1 MLCVLS
7 FRHKTMP
14 ANPIQTFMK
23 KKGWGYSL
31 CQKPIAFQFS
41 FTPLSATKVD
51 EMIKDMK
58 ECIDY
63 YTKNNDFPKK

>member
-1 MLCVLS
+1 
-7 FRHKTMP
+7 
-14 ANPIQTFMK
+14 MK

-31 CQKPIAFQFS
+31 CQKPISFQFS